1 MDHAPE
7 AAARSLHCT
16 ARPARWRQGAPDAA
30 RSNMGS
36 GAAHDELESKS
47 SRRVVD
53 RLCTCR
59 YSLRKAGEKATVD
72 VETSVARESESNE
85 TRAASTPSTDVPDIM
100 PMYSRDIMMR
110 SACDATLELISLT
123 KHLSGRCQ
131 SVQHA
136 YGAASSRPNRNFAR
150 GVVFPGGLDWF
161 DRVPDFSYDIGR
173 FGCQLPKK
181 QKPSRHRPGS
191 LARLGRTIFLGA
203 SHHEFAEFV

>member
-30 RSNMGS
+30 RLNMGS
-36 GAAHDELESKS
+36 GAAHDELETKS

-131 SVQHA
+131 ACNMLTAPRRH
-136 YGAASSRPNRNFAR
+136 GRIEILR
-150 GVVFPGGLDWF
+150 GGL
-161 DRVPDFSYDIGR
+161 
-173 FGCQLPKK
+173 C
-181 QKPSRHRPGS
+181 
-191 LARLGRTIFLGA
+191 FLGA
-203 SHHEFAEFV
+203 SIGLKEYRISVMNLGGLGANFQKNKSPRGTDLAV